1 MKKQRTIYW
10 ISLLL
15 CTGGIL
21 VSGGLFLRQWQEYR
35 TGEEAYHALTEAMTA
50 VPPAAAD
57 PADPEQTSEQSSE
70 QTEVIPQ
77 VDFAALR
84 QLNPDVV
91 GWLYAPDTVISYP
104 VVQGSDNTYY
114 LDHLFDGT
122 RNSAGCLF
130 LDSGCQGLEGEN
142 SVIYG
147 HHMKNGTLFASLE
160 NYQDQD
166 YYDAHPRLF
175 LITPEQTLTIELFS
189 AYVTGEEGEAWQLT
203 FSSREEYGKWLERIQ
218 ERSCFVSDVVPQDT
232 DRVLTLST
240 CDYTFQG
247 ARFVCHGLVW
257 EG

>member
-57 PADPEQTSEQSSE
+57 PADPEQTSE

-130 LDSGCQGLEGEN
+130 LDSGCRGLEAV
-142 SVIYG
+142 SYTHLDVY
-147 HHMKNGTLFASLE
+147 KR
-160 NYQDQD
+160 QRD
-166 YYDAHPRLF
+166 
-175 LITPEQTLTIELFS
+175 
-189 AYVTGEEGEAWQLT
+189 
-203 FSSREEYGKWLERIQ
+203 SSRSRCSNC
-218 ERSCFVSDVVPQDT
+218 SC
-232 DRVLTLST
+232 
-240 CDYTFQG
+240 Y
-247 ARFVCHGLVW
+247 
-257 EG
+257 